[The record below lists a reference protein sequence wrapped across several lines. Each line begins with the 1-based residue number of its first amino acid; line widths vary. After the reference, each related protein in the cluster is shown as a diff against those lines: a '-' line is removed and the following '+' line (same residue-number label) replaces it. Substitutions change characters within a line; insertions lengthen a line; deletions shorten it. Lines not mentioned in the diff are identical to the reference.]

1 MTNYMK
7 QLLLA
12 FFLFLSAATAAAQQT
27 FRAMF
32 YNVENLF
39 DTLDEEHKS
48 DNEFLPDAS
57 RHWDNSKYYNKLN
70 NLAKV
75 ITSVGEWNTPALV
88 GMCEVENDRT
98 MQDLTKHSLLKQM
111 KYQYVMTESPD
122 IRGIDNA
129 LLYQR
134 DQFKYLY
141 HRGIRVTFPDRP
153 RSKTR
158 DILHVTGIV
167 ATGDTL
173 DVFVCHFP
181 SRRGGQTQSEPL
193 RLRVASLLSA
203 TTDSLTAV
211 RTNAHILVMGDFND
225 EPSDKSMQSLTRL
238 RTGKAGAALHLH
250 NLWLPL
256 ERTGKIGSYK
266 YGKQWN
272 FLDQMLVSDK
282 LMCQDCPFHVKP
294 QSATIFQAD
303 FLFVED
309 KTQGGIRPKKTFHG
323 RKYEGGYSDHLPIY
337 VDFELKKQL

>member
-1 MTNYMK
+1 MTAKYLILL
-7 QLLLA
+7 LLLA
-12 FFLFLSAATAAAQQT
+12 TGVEAAAQKT

-48 DNEFLPDAS
+48 DNEFLPEGA
-57 RHWDNSKYYNKLN
+57 RHWSNSRYYSKLN

-75 ITSVGEWNTPALV
+75 ITSVGEWDTPALI
-88 GMCEVENDRT
+88 GLCEVENDRT
-98 MQDLTKHSLLKQM
+98 MQDLTQHSLLKQM
-111 KYQYVMTESPD
+111 QYRYLITESPD
-122 IRGIDNA
+122 VRGIDVA

-134 DQFKYLY
+134 DRFKYLY
-141 HRGIRVTFPDRP
+141 HNGIRVTFPDRP

-193 RLRVASLLSA
+193 RLRVASILRA

-211 RTNAHILVMGDFND
+211 RRNAHILVMGDFND
-225 EPSDKSMQSLTRL
+225 EPSDKSMQSLSRA
-238 RTGKAGAALHLH
+238 RTNKAGKPLHLH

-256 ERTGKIGSYK
+256 ERTSKVGSYK
-266 YGKQWN
+266 FGKQWN
-272 FLDQMLVSDK
+272 FLDQMFVSDK
-282 LMCQDCPFHVKP
+282 LMNQSHSLHVKP

-303 FLFVED
+303 FLLTED
-309 KTQGGIRPKKTFHG
+309 KTNGGIRPKKTFHG
-323 RKYEGGYSDHLPIY
+323 RKYEGGYSDHLPIF
-337 VDFELKKQL
+337 VDFVMP